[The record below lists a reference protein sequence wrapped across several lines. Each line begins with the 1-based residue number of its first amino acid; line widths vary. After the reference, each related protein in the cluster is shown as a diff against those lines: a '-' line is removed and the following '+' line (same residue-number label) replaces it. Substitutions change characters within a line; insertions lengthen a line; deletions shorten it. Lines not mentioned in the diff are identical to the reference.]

1 MGDGGEG
8 RRHQGG
14 VNLKQVHIGFYGAV
28 MGLAGLGL
36 TARAAAPLFP
46 GAIRAPAYFTELW
59 VALGAIALVV
69 LVGAYL
75 AKLLRYP
82 NAVKED
88 FTNPLTMGFCGALPV
103 GMSLVAGGVAPYF
116 GFLANILW
124 WVSFTLLLAFQ
135 VWALVRWL
143 SGGMELAQ
151 VNAGWLILMVGGIVL
166 PGPGIALGHEEAAR
180 FTFGVSASAAPVL
193 MALLFYRAV
202 TAPPLPPAL
211 RPSWFILLVPPS
223 LIYANGIALYP
234 DAAFLEVL
242 YPLALVLG
250 VALLIYSRQ
259 LARWPF
265 GPPWWAFTFPL
276 DALAY
281 AAVRYAQEH
290 PSALWKSIAG
300 VALAL
305 ATLFVALV
313 LWRTL
318 RSAASRRV

>member
-1 MGDGGEG
+1 
-8 RRHQGG
+8 
-14 VNLKQVHIGFYGAV
+14 VNLRQVHVGFYGAV

-59 VALGAIALVV
+59 VALGVVAFVV

-82 NAVKED
+82 ASVKED

-116 GFLANILW
+116 AAVADILW
-124 WVSFTLLLAFQ
+124 WASFALLLAFQ
-135 VWALVRWL
+135 AWALARWL
-143 SGGMELAQ
+143 SGGIELAQ

-166 PGPGIALGHEEAAR
+166 PGPGIALGHDEAAR
-180 FTFGVSASAAPVL
+180 FCFSVSASAAPML
-193 MALLFYRAV
+193 MALLFYRVV
-202 TAPPLPPAL
+202 TGPALPPAL
-211 RPSWFILLVPPS
+211 RPTWFILLVPPS
-223 LIYANGIALYP
+223 LIYANGVALYP
-234 DAAFLEVL
+234 DAAFLEAL
-242 YPLALVLG
+242 FPFALLLA
-250 VALLIYSRQ
+250 VALLVYARA

-300 VALAL
+300 AALAL

-318 RSAASRRV
+318 RSAASRRE

>member
-1 MGDGGEG
+1 M
-8 RRHQGG
+8 
-14 VNLKQVHIGFYGAV
+14 NLKQVHIGFYGAV

-46 GAIRAPAYFTELW
+46 GTFRAPAYFTELW
-59 VALGAIALVV
+59 VALGVVAFVV
-69 LVGAYL
+69 LVSAYL

-82 NAVKED
+82 ASVKED
-88 FTNPLTMGFCGALPV
+88 FTDPLTMGFCGALPV
-103 GMSLVAGGVAPYF
+103 GMSLVAGGIAPYF
-116 GFLANILW
+116 AALADILW
-124 WVSFTLLLAFQ
+124 WASFALLLAFQ
-135 VWALVRWL
+135 AWALVRWL
-143 SGGMELAQ
+143 SGGIELAQ

-166 PGPGIALGHEEAAR
+166 PGPGIALGHDEAAR
-180 FTFGVSASAAPVL
+180 FCFSVSASAAPML

-202 TAPPLPPAL
+202 TGPALPPVL
-211 RPSWFILLVPPS
+211 RPTWFILLVPPS
-223 LIYANGIALYP
+223 LIYANGVALYP
-234 DAAFLEVL
+234 DAAFLEAL
-242 YPLALVLG
+242 FPFALVLAA
-250 VALLIYSRQ
+250 ALLVYARP

-300 VALAL
+300 AALAL
-305 ATLFVALV
+305 ATLVVALV

-318 RSAASRRV
+318 RSAASRPG